1 MPNDNL
7 FAKCVTQRTFKTK
20 AQHYNQCL
28 EKGTGEGDFKVCRKS
43 AGISRRHNFDGNEI
57 AVAQRLRSFFFF
69 IFEVQQ
75 QRTSRVS
82 TDMSLNPDTWTDKTQ
97 QVFREAK
104 DLAAESSHVQL
115 SPIHF
120 AVRSSSSIQL
130 TSWNPFVGSGFCNFL
145 LHIGATFAYV
155 GGGFAG
161 P

>member
-1 MPNDNL
+1 MPRERDGGGGFQSL
-7 FAKCVTQRTFKTK
+7 QKIRW
-20 AQHYNQCL
+20 
-28 EKGTGEGDFKVCRKS
+28 
-43 AGISRRHNFDGNEI
+43 NFD
-57 AVAQRLRSFFFF
+57 ATTLTATKLPLRSACALFFFF
-69 IFEVQQ
+69 PEVQQ

-145 LHIGATFAYV
+145 LHIGATFADV